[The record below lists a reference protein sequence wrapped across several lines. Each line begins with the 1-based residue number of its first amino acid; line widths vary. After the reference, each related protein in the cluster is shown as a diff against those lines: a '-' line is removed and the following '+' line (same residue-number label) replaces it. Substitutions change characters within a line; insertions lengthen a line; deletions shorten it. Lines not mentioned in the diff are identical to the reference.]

1 MAFAKGNKLQQKYS
15 DDFINKIIE
24 EYLDGSTAVELGIKY
39 NIKPATIN
47 YHLRKRGL
55 SRGSGKPSSIAN
67 KNYFE
72 VIDTEEKAY
81 FLGFLMAD
89 GCISSSHVNYHI
101 KLELQEKD
109 SDIIKA
115 LLLAIGSK
123 NTISKVRKGNYIG
136 NSVSLSCKKMFYD
149 LVNHGFLEHKSGN
162 ELIPNTIPD
171 ELVHHFIRGYFD
183 GDGCASKEGR
193 ISIVG
198 GMRILKD
205 IAKCAGIDDYIIYEF
220 KSTSVVYDLRYSKLL
235 NSKLFYNYL
244 YKDAN
249 IFLYRKWIRLFN
261 AHGPIEKKGRLK

>member
-15 DDFINKIIE
+15 DDFINKVIE
-24 EYLDGSTAVELGIKY
+24 EYLGGLTAIELNKKY
-39 NIKPATIN
+39 NIKSGTIN

-67 KNYFE
+67 KDYFE
-72 VIDTEEKAY
+72 TIDTEEKAY

-101 KLELQEKD
+101 KLGLQEKD
-109 SDIIKA
+109 IDVIKA
-115 LLLAIGSK
+115 LLVAIGSK
-123 NTISKVRKGNYIG
+123 NAISKVTKGEHIG
-136 NSVSLSCKKMFYD
+136 CSVSLSCKKMFYD
-149 LVNHGFLEHKSGN
+149 LVAHGFLEHKSGN
-162 ELIPNTIPD
+162 EIIPNTIPD
-171 ELVHHFIRGYFD
+171 NLVHHFIRGYFD

-198 GMRILKD
+198 GIKVLED
-205 IAKCAGIDDYIIYEF
+205 IAKRAMVNDYTIYSF
-220 KSTSVVYDLRYSKLL
+220 KNTSVVCDLRYSKL
-235 NSKLFYNYL
+235 SSAKLFYNYL

-261 AHGPIEKKGRLK
+261 IHGPIKDGDV

>member
-1 MAFAKGNKLQQKYS
+1 MAFIKGNKLQQKYS
-15 DDFINKIIE
+15 DDFIDKIIE
-24 EYLDGSTAVELGIKY
+24 EYLDGLTAVELGRKY
-39 NIKPATIN
+39 NIKPGTIT

-67 KNYFE
+67 KDYFE
-72 VIDTEEKAY
+72 TIDTEEKAY

-109 SDIIKA
+109 IDVIKA
-115 LLLAIGSK
+115 LLVAIGSK
-123 NTISKVRKGNYIG
+123 NTISKVTKSGYIG
-136 NSVSLSCKKMFYD
+136 YSVSLSCKKMFYD
-149 LVNHGFLEHKSGN
+149 LVAHGFLEHKSGN
-162 ELIPNTIPD
+162 EIIPNTIPD
-171 ELVHHFIRGYFD
+171 ALVHHFIRGYFD

-198 GMRILKD
+198 GIKVLED
-205 IAKCAGIDDYIIYEF
+205 IAKRAMVDDYTIYSF
-220 KSTSVVYDLRYSKLL
+220 KSTSVVCDLRYSKL
-235 NSKLFYNYL
+235 SSAKSFYNYL

-261 AHGPIEKKGRLK
+261 IHGSIKDGDV

>member
-1 MAFAKGNKLQQKYS
+1 MAFVKGNKLQQKYN
-15 DDFINKIIE
+15 DELINKIIE
-24 EYLDGSTAVELGIKY
+24 EYLGGLTSIELGKKY
-39 NIKPATIN
+39 SIKPGTIN

-67 KNYFE
+67 KDYFE
-72 VIDTEEKAY
+72 TIDTEEKAY

-109 SDIIKA
+109 ADVINAFLI
-115 LLLAIGSK
+115 AIGSK
-123 NTISKVRKGNYIG
+123 NAVSKITKGNYIG

-162 ELIPNTIPD
+162 EIIPNTIPD
-171 ELVHHFIRGYFD
+171 ELVRHFIRGYFD
-183 GDGCASKEGR
+183 GDGCAAKDGR

-198 GMRILKD
+198 GIKILKD
-205 IAKCAGIDDYIIYEF
+205 IASCAGIADYNIYEF
-220 KSTSVVYDLRYSKLL
+220 KNTSVVCDLRYSKE
-235 NSKLFYNYL
+235 NSKSFYNYL

-261 AHGPIEKKGRLK
+261 VHGPI

>member
-1 MAFAKGNKLQQKYS
+1 MAFIKGNKLQQKYS

-24 EYLDGSTAVELGIKY
+24 EYLSGLTAVELGRKH
-39 NIKPATIN
+39 NIKPGTIN

-55 SRGSGKPSSIAN
+55 SRGSGKPSSRSN

-72 VIDTEEKAY
+72 TIDTEEKAY

-109 SDIIKA
+109 TDVINA
-115 LLLAIGSK
+115 FLGAIGSK
-123 NTISKVRKGNYIG
+123 NTISKVRKGNYTG
-136 NSVSLSCKKMFYD
+136 SSVSLSCKKMFYD
-149 LVNHGFLEHKSGN
+149 MVNHGFLENKSGN
-162 ELIPNTIPD
+162 EIIPDTIPD

-183 GDGCASKEGR
+183 GDGCASKDGR

-198 GMRILKD
+198 GVEILKD
-205 IAKCAGIDDYIIYEF
+205 IANRSEIDDYNIYEF
-220 KSTSVVYDLRYSKLL
+220 KSTSVVCDLRYSKLGS
-235 NSKLFYNYL
+235 SKSFYNYL

-261 AHGPIEKKGRLK
+261 IHGPIKDRDV

>member
-1 MAFAKGNKLQQKYS
+1 MAFVRGNKLQQKYS

-24 EYLDGSTAVELGIKY
+24 EYLGGLTAVELGRKY
-39 NIKPATIN
+39 SIKPATIN

-67 KNYFE
+67 KDYFE
-72 VIDTEEKAY
+72 IIDTEEKAY

-109 SDIIKA
+109 ADIIRA
-115 LLLAIGSK
+115 LLIAIGSK
-123 NTISKVRKGNYIG
+123 NTISKVNKYNYVGNA
-136 NSVSLSCKKMFYD
+136 VSLSCKKMFYD
-149 LVNHGFLEHKSGN
+149 LVSHGFLEHKSGN
-162 ELIPNTIPD
+162 EIIPNTVPD
-171 ELVHHFIRGYFD
+171 ELVRHFIRGYFD
-183 GDGCASKEGR
+183 GDGCASKDGR

-198 GMRILKD
+198 GVKILKG
-205 IAKCAGIDDYIIYEF
+205 IASYAGIADYSIYEF
-220 KSTSVVYDLRYSKLL
+220 KSTSVVCDLRYSKLES
-235 NSKLFYNYL
+235 SKSFYNYL

-261 AHGPIEKKGRLK
+261 IHGPIKDGDV